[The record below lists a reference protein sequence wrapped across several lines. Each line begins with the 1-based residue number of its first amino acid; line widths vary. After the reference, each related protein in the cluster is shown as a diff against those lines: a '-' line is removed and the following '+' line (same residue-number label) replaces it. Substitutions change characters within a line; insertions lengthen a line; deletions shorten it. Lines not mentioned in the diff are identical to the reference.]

1 MKTLIA
7 AAVFTAAFPL
17 AAFAQQ
23 NMTCADY
30 LKADKQLQSQMGGAP
45 PTTGNA
51 ALDAQA
57 MALDKKVKDYCTKNP
72 TVGVDK
78 AMMEAMK

>member
-1 MKTLIA
+1 MKTLIV
-7 AAVFTAAFPL
+7 AAVAALLPV
-17 AAFAQQ
+17 AASAQQ
-23 NMTCADY
+23 NMSCADY
-30 LKADKQLQSQMGGAP
+30 LKADKQMQSQMGGAP
-45 PTTGNA
+45 PSTGNA

-72 TVGVDK
+72 SVGVDK

>member
-7 AAVFTAAFPL
+7 SAAL
-17 AAFAQQ
+17 AALLPAAASAQT
-23 NMTCADY
+23 MTCADY
-30 LKADKQLQSQMGGAP
+30 LKADKQLQSQMGGAQ

-51 ALDAQA
+51 QLDAQA
-57 MALDKKVKDYCTKNP
+57 MALDKKVKDYCTRNP

>member
-7 AAVFTAAFPL
+7 AAAVTALLPAT
-17 AAFAQQ
+17 AYAQT
-23 NMTCADY
+23 MTCADY
-30 LKADKQLQSQMGGAP
+30 LKADKQMQSQMGGAQ

-51 ALDAQA
+51 QLDAQA
-57 MALDKKVKDYCTKNP
+57 MAIDKKVKDYCTKNP